1 MRLGRPPSP
10 RRHRGWH
17 SAGYQTRYAPDKRPR
32 ARQWPPQQKR
42 NFPDQDSS
50 FGEYAPRA
58 IRFPPLQLI
67 GSFTSAIVKTFASK
81 RCFDSHLDKL
91 VHYARTVA
99 IVGWWAL
106 MSWLGSLGRLGVIM
120 VPL

>member
-42 NFPDQDSS
+42 NFPDRDSS

-67 GSFTSAIVKTFASK
+67 GSFSSPKCKTFGSKKGFDTHLAQLADYPWIAAIVE
-81 RCFDSHLDKL
+81 
-91 VHYARTVA
+91 
-99 IVGWWAL
+99 WWCR
-106 MSWLGSLGRLGVIM
+106 MSWFGSLWRFAGSM